1 MYRKD
6 LNYSN
11 SLRKVKIEFG
21 KLLGLE
27 KDEEAYVTLKEL
39 DTLTTLKLKD
49 VSQTGNQ
56 NDVMEFFKEVLP
68 KIIVTHNLY
77 ENETKLMNYKEVVD
91 LIYEKLELTSK
102 VIGEYTSA
110 MFRPVGNGGDG
121 DKVTVKDDI
130 QEAVQP

>member
-21 KLLGLE
+21 TLLGLE
-27 KDEEAYVTLKEL
+27 KDEEAYVTLREL
-39 DTLTTLKLKD
+39 DTMTTLKLKD

-68 KIIVTHNLY
+68 RIIVTHNLY
-77 ENETKLMNYKEVVD
+77 ETETKIMTNQAVTD
-91 LIYEKLELTSK
+91 FIYEKLEVTSK
-102 VIGEYTSA
+102 VIGEYTSS
-110 MFRPVGNGGDG
+110 MFRSDRNTKDG
-121 DKVTVKDDI
+121 DTQSGKDAI
-130 QEAVQP
+130 PESKE

>member
-21 KLLGLE
+21 TLLGLE
-27 KDEEAYVTLKEL
+27 KDEEAYVTLREL
-39 DTLTTLKLKD
+39 DTMTTLKLKD

-68 KIIVTHNLY
+68 RIIVTHNLY
-77 ENETKLMNYKEVVD
+77 ETETKIMTNQAVTD
-91 LIYEKLELTSK
+91 FIYEKLEVTSK
-102 VIGEYTSA
+102 VIGEYTSS
-110 MFRPVGNGGDG
+110 MFRSDRKGAKG
-121 DKVTVKDDI
+121 DKVNSEDDI
-130 QEAVQP
+130 PQSEE

>member
-6 LNYSN
+6 LNYNN

-21 KLLGLE
+21 TLLGLE

-39 DTLTTLKLKD
+39 DTMTTLKLKD
-49 VSQTGNQ
+49 VSQAGNQ

-91 LIYEKLELTSK
+91 FIYEKLDLTSK
-102 VIGEYTSA
+102 VIGDYTSA
-110 MFRPVGNGGDG
+110 MFRPIGKAKDG
-121 DKVTVKDDI
+121 DSEHQQD
-130 QEAVQP
+130 AVPETEE

>member
-21 KLLGLE
+21 TLLGLE
-27 KDEEAYVTLKEL
+27 KDEEAYVTLREL
-39 DTLTTLKLKD
+39 DTMTTLKLKD

-77 ENETKLMNYKEVVD
+77 ETETKIMTNQAVTD
-91 LIYEKLELTSK
+91 FIYEKLEVTSK
-102 VIGEYTSA
+102 VIGEYTSS
-110 MFRPVGNGGDG
+110 MFRSDRNRKDG
-121 DKVTVKDDI
+121 DTQSGKDAI
-130 QEAVQP
+130 PESKE